1 MEESTGTPL
10 EPETLSIDWMR
21 MHAVELMSLIA
32 KLDELF
38 ATKPARE
45 WVELLRRHDMI
56 VEVVQEYG
64 ELAADPQIAANDMV
78 TTFEHPSHGPIKMVS
93 PAVNL
98 HGTPGSIRGPAPEFG
113 QHTEEVLLE
122 TGFSWK
128 EIEALRSEGAI
139 GPRSA
144 EAKNA

>member
-1 MEESTGTPL
+1 
-10 EPETLSIDWMR
+10 
-21 MHAVELMSLIA
+21 
-32 KLDELF
+32 
-38 ATKPARE
+38 
-45 WVELLRRHDMI
+45 MI

-64 ELAADPQIAANDMV
+64 ELEADPQIAANEMV

-98 HGTPGSIRGPAPEFG
+98 HGTPGSIRRPAPEFG

-122 TGFSWK
+122 TGFSWE
-128 EIEALRSEGAI
+128 EIEALRSEGVI

-144 EAKNA
+144 EAKKA